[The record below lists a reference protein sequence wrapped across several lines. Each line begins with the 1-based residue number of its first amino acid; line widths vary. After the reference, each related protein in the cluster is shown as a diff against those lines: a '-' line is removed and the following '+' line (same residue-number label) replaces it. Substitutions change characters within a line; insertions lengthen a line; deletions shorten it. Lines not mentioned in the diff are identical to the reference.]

1 MADTEVPPEVTSEPT
16 VEKVQ
21 AEQPAESSEPT
32 EAQQKEGKLN
42 IASFKHFYNK
52 NQIRTISLL

>member
-32 EAQQKEGKLN
+32 EGQQKEGKLN
-42 IASFKHFYNK
+42 IASFKHFYN
-52 NQIRTISLL
+52 NEPN